1 MSQKELQGIS
11 SKEAVQKLLET
22 KSVDYYQ
29 MVKPANRIG
38 TIIYW
43 IVEQREKEIEIIE
56 DINDVSFYRK
66 VKQIVNIGP
75 DEVLKLDL

>member
-1 MSQKELQGIS
+1 
-11 SKEAVQKLLET
+11 
-22 KSVDYYQ
+22 

-56 DINDVSFYRK
+56 DINDVSFYRR